1 MNIVIPTYSKHY
13 QYNINFLTSFN
24 KFCLDKDEVKIN
36 FIVNSNELDLF
47 SGLVNQN
54 THLNVRIITLK
65 ELMFNVDGE
74 YYNDDQSFFNT
85 KYPLQSI
92 KKLFAYT

>member
-1 MNIVIPTYSKHY
+1 MNIVIPTYNKHY
-13 QYNINFLTSFN
+13 NYNVNFLNSFN
-24 KFCLDKDEVKIN
+24 EFCLDKNKVTIN
-36 FIVNSNELDLF
+36 FIVASNELDLF
-47 SGLVNQN
+47 SGLVNQYR
-54 THLNVRIITLK
+54 HLNVRIVTLK

-92 KKLFAYT
+92 KKLFA